1 MLNQRLQ
8 LKLSQKLSPQQ
19 IQLMKLIQLPV
30 LELEQRLSREIEE
43 NPALETGKENEEDIY
58 EESEDYNDEN
68 INDDEINVEE
78 YLSDDDVPDY
88 KLKSNNHSAD
98 DEQKNI
104 PFISGISFNEFIK
117 NQLQTFS
124 FNKSDIEIAHFLV
137 GSIDQTGY
145 IRREL
150 LDLVDDLA
158 FTMGIYTDID
168 SVEKILKTI
177 HLLDPPGVGARN
189 LRECLIIQLRRK
201 NLSIA
206 VNNAIEI
213 IENHFDMFIKKHYQK
228 IILKLNISE
237 DDLKGAI
244 KEVEKL
250 NPKPGAAFSES
261 TKINSSIIPDFTI
274 EIIENKLNLTLN
286 SRNAP
291 ELHVSNEYKNM
302 LSGYK
307 ETAKAS
313 KSQKDAVI
321 FIKQKLDAARWFIDA
336 INQRNQT
343 LLLTMKAIMDFQKEY
358 FLSGDE
364 SKLKPMILKDI
375 AEKIQMDISTISRVA
390 SIKYVDSPY
399 GIKLIKSFFSEGIT
413 NDEGIEVST
422 IEIKKKLKNIIENED
437 KSKPLTDEQLTKLIN
452 NKGYPIA
459 RRTVAKYRDMLKI
472 PSSSQR
478 RRESR
483 LQSLVSN

>member
-30 LELEQRLSREIEE
+30 QELEQRLSREIEE
-43 NPALETGKENEEDIY
+43 NPALEVGKEEE
-58 EESEDYNDEN
+58 EENPFEETNDFEEEVVSDN
-68 INDDEINVEE
+68 EINVED

-88 KLKSNNHSAD
+88 KLKSSNHSAD
-98 DEQKNI
+98 DEQKSL
-104 PFISGISFNEFIK
+104 PFISGISFNEFLK
-117 NQLQTFS
+117 NQLQAFS
-124 FNKSDIEIAHFLV
+124 FNKSDLEIAHFLV

-145 IRREL
+145 LRREL
-150 LDLVDDLA
+150 LDIVDDLA
-158 FTMGIYTDID
+158 FTMGIYSDVESI
-168 SVEKILKTI
+168 EKILKTI

-189 LRECLIIQLRRK
+189 LQETLTIQLK
-201 NLSIA
+201 KKKSSSSI
-206 VNNAIEI
+206 NTAIKI
-213 IENHFDMFIKKHYQK
+213 IENNFDMFIKKHYQK
-228 IILKLNISE
+228 IILKLNINE
-237 DDLKGAI
+237 NDLKIAI
-244 KEVEKL
+244 KEIEKL
-250 NPKPGAAFSES
+250 NPKPGAAFSEP

-274 EIIENKLNLTLN
+274 EIVENKLLLTLN

-291 ELHVSNEYKNM
+291 DLHVSNEYKNM

-307 ETAKAS
+307 ETNKAS

-321 FIKQKLDAARWFIDA
+321 FIKQKLDAAKWFIDA

-343 LLLTMKAIMDFQKEY
+343 LLLTMKSIMDFQKEY

-390 SIKYVDSPY
+390 NSKYVDSPY

-413 NDEGIEVST
+413 NNQGIEVST
-422 IEIKKKLKNIIENED
+422 IEIKKELQVIIDNED
-437 KSKPLTDEQLTKLIN
+437 KTKPLTDDQLTKIIN
-452 NKGYPIA
+452 KKGYPIA
-459 RRTVAKYRDMLKI
+459 RRTVAKYREMI
-472 PSSSQR
+472 GSPVA
-478 RRESR
+478 R
-483 LQSLVSN
+483 LRKKL